1 VSVSFDATKKLIV
14 LNAKIFGPS
23 GIAEVRMALDTGA
36 TTSLINT
43 ALLVSIGFDP
53 TLEPNRL
60 QVSTGSSVE
69 YLPLVKL
76 KKIVALKQEHNAFPV
91 LCHTLPPSTSVDGLL
106 GLDFFRDQKLVIDF
120 RAGKIELD

>member
-1 VSVSFDATKKLIV
+1 MSVSFDATKKLIV

-53 TLEPNRL
+53 ALEQDRL
-60 QVSTGSSVE
+60 QVSTGSGVE
-69 YLPLVKL
+69 FLPLIKL
-76 KKIVALKQEHNAFPV
+76 NKIVVLGQERIDLPV

-106 GLDFFRDQKLVIDF
+106 GLDFFRNRKLIVDF
-120 RAGKIELD
+120 REGKIEMG